1 MEQLSQLVTSFENLM
16 IAGGSLFALWGVY
29 NLLEEKTKGR
39 PGHGTEW
46 WQVLAGVFIAG
57 MWCLPHHLP
66 AVQRH
71 PRIMEIRERLLALA
85 GRLPHRWCY
94 VARANRSV

>member
-1 MEQLSQLVTSFENLM
+1 MEQLTQIVTSFENLM

-46 WQVLAGVFIAG
+46 WQGARRRIHCRMRRV
-57 MWCLPHHLP
+57 PHHLP
-66 AVQRH
+66 AF
-71 PRIMEIRERLLALA
+71 
-85 GRLPHRWCY
+85 
-94 VARANRSV
+94 

>member
-1 MEQLSQLVTSFENLM
+1 MEQLSTIVTSFENLM

-46 WQVLAGVFIAG
+46 WQVLAGVSSPG
-57 MWCLPHHLP
+57 
-66 AVQRH
+66 AVC
-71 PRIMEIRERLLALA
+71 PISSPSCSTASSNNEYSGEVTRLRR
-85 GRLPHRWCY
+85 RLPYRE
-94 VARANRSV
+94 

>member
-1 MEQLSQLVTSFENLM
+1 MEQLTQIVTSFENLM

-46 WQVLAGVFIAG
+46 CRCSPAYSLPGAA
-57 MWCLPHHLP
+57 CPHHLP
-66 AVQRH
+66 AF
-71 PRIMEIRERLLALA
+71 
-85 GRLPHRWCY
+85 
-94 VARANRSV
+94 